1 MMRLTEDQYEVIRPL
16 LPVQRG
22 NVRIANLEVINA
34 VLYVAEN
41 GSTARAAGALRQLAH
56 HLHALAAVGGGGCA
70 GPAFPG
76 FTRTSPDLDSRR
88 VRRLGQHQR
97 EGSPRRHGRAKNR
110 PQAIG
115 KSRGGWNTKIY
126 LVAAN
131 DRIALTL
138 PCRPGRPT
146 TLPKDASC

>member
-41 GSTARAAGALRQLAH
+41 GCKWRALPERFGNWHTIYTRLR
-56 HLHALAAVGGGGCA
+56 AVGGGGRSGVTVPSLA
-70 GPAFPG
+70 
-76 FTRTSPDLDSRR
+76 RTSPDPHPRG

-97 EGSPRRHGRAKNR
+97 EGS
-110 PQAIG
+110 
-115 KSRGGWNTKIY
+115 S
-126 LVAAN
+126 
-131 DRIALTL
+131 
-138 PCRPGRPT
+138 
-146 TLPKDASC
+146 